1 MTDNRLKS
9 LAERI
14 ERLMDERDAL
24 GADIREVF
32 LEVKSAGYVPKVLR
46 KAITRKR
53 MDASKRD
60 EEDAILELYEGALG
74 AVGKAVAA
82 VRAGSTWKEASEE
95 HGVPRATL
103 ARAVK
108 AVSIQQNDTDDVS
121 PETVPDAPGGG
132 AEGPRMASGTS
143 PKPYCRECEGTGI
156 IVYDDGGKIHGQEPC
171 PICRVEEEPP
181 TDEAGA
187 VAEPSAAQRV
197 ADHEIDL
204 TIPARLD
211 RRARA

>member
-14 ERLMDERDAL
+14 ERLMDERDGLAS
-24 GADIREVF
+24 DIRDIFAEA
-32 LEVKSAGYVPKVLR
+32 KSAGYVPKVLR
-46 KAITRKR
+46 KAIMRKR

-108 AVSIQQNDTDDVS
+108 AVSIQQNDTA
-121 PETVPDAPGGG
+121 PEIT
-132 AEGPRMASGTS
+132 T
-143 PKPYCRECEGTGI
+143 
-156 IVYDDGGKIHGQEPC
+156 
-171 PICRVEEEPP
+171 
-181 TDEAGA
+181 
-187 VAEPSAAQRV
+187 
-197 ADHEIDL
+197 
-204 TIPARLD
+204 ARLD
-211 RRARA
+211 TPPGEGSERADITAASGASLASDTNDWPELPAGLRRVRA